1 MKATLIV
8 ILSALALLPAAAAA
22 QRPPST
28 GEAMSVHPEA
38 RTAIDRIKSPYC
50 PGMMLEV
57 CTSEGGAM
65 LRDSIQRMAGRGL
78 SADSIVE
85 VIIGQY
91 GEQWRA
97 LPQRAGSGLWAW
109 LLPPLVL
116 VGGLGAVGVVL
127 ARRKQGVRDTSRSEA
142 TLAALQPEDEDRLR
156 SALRELE
163 EEEEP
168 VF

>member
-1 MKATLIV
+1 MTARHALLIA
-8 ILSALALLPAAAAA
+8 ALALVPTAAVA

-28 GEAMSVHPEA
+28 GEAMTVHPEA
-38 RTAIDRIKSPYC
+38 RAAIDRIKSPYC

-65 LRDSIQRMAGRGL
+65 LRDSIQRMAQRGL

-109 LLPPLVL
+109 LLPPVVL
-116 VGGLGAVGVVL
+116 VGGLGAVGLVL
-127 ARRKQGVRDTSRSEA
+127 ARRKQVARDTSRDEA
-142 TLAALQPEDEDRLR
+142 VLAALQPEDEARIR
-156 SALRELE
+156 SALKELE